1 MISKKNIKDLPRSI
15 GVYLFK
21 KGKEV
26 LYVGKSVDIYSRI
39 ASHLENAKIN
49 NKEKAL
55 IREAEKIEYQLVD
68 SEFKALIIEAQ
79 LIKKYQPKYNSRWRD
94 DKNFLWIKITVKEE
108 FPKVYLVRKEND
120 NQSVYFGP
128 FSGVKEAEMV
138 LREARKIIPF
148 CSEKKI
154 NKKPCFYSKIGLC
167 NPCPNVIYFM
177 NNKKEKERLTKK
189 YQKNIQFL
197 IELLQGN
204 NENLSRKIHRK
215 IKSLVNQ
222 QKFEEA
228 IIWREILKKINYLLN
243 KKINLD
249 NYMHNDS
256 IKELKKLEEFLKQF
270 FPSLNLKRI
279 EGFDISNLSFRE
291 GTASMVV
298 FIDGI
303 ADKSQYRKFKIKTNL
318 KSDVQMLAEALERRL
333 NNPWPLPQLFLI
345 DGGTP
350 QLKAASLVLNQKKI
364 NIPILALAKNP
375 DRIVFYKDKK
385 IIKIPISKIPGNL
398 ILRSI
403 RDESHRFAKK
413 YHLLLRSK
421 RILGSNI
428 N

>member
-1 MISKKNIKDLPRSI
+1 MISKNNIKDLPRSI

-21 KGKEV
+21 KRDEV

-39 ASHLENAKIN
+39 VSHLENAKIN

-94 DKNFLWIKITVKEE
+94 DKNFLWIKITVGEE
-108 FPKVYLVRKEND
+108 FPKVHLVRKED
-120 NQSVYFGP
+120 DLESMYFGP
-128 FSGVKEAEMV
+128 FSGVNEAKII

-148 CSEKKI
+148 CSDKKI

-177 NNKKEKERLTKK
+177 NNKKEKKRLTKK

-204 NENLSRKIHRK
+204 NKNLSRKINRK
-215 IKSLVNQ
+215 IKFLVNQ

-228 IIWREILKKINYLLN
+228 IIWREILKKIYYLLN

-249 NYMHNDS
+249 NYVYNES
-256 IKELKKLEEFLKQF
+256 TKELEKLEEFLKQF
-270 FPSLNLKRI
+270 FPSINLKRI
-279 EGFDISNLSFRE
+279 EGFDISNLSLKE

-303 ADKSQYRKFKIKTNL
+303 ADISQYRKFKIRANF
-318 KSDVQMLAEALERRL
+318 KSDMQMLAEVLKRRL

-350 QLKAASLVLNQKKI
+350 QLKAASEVLNQKNI
-364 NIPILALAKNP
+364 NIPVIALAKNP
-375 DRIVFYKDKK
+375 DRIIVCENNR
-385 IIKIPISKIPGNL
+385 IIKIPINKIPGNL
-398 ILRSI
+398 ILRSV

-413 YHLLLRSK
+413 YHLLLRNK
-421 RILGSNI
+421 RILGSN
-428 N
+428 NN